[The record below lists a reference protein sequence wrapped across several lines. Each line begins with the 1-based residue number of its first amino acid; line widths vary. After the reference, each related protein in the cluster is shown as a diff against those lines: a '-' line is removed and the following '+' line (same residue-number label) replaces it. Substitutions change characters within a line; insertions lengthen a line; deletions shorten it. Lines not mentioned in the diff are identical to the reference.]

1 MKKPIKE
8 VLPFT
13 PREILI
19 IPINEKHWEYSEDIR
34 NKLKLFNINSTIDY
48 REDIKIGKKIREGEM
63 YKKLIIILGDNEIK
77 NKTLIARDYLKVY
90 HDSSTYIEE
99 IYTFEDFIKKYYI
112 EVYRDLKLTELG
124 I

>member
-8 VLPFT
+8 VLPST

-19 IPINEKHWEYSEDIR
+19 IPISEKHFEYSEDIK
-34 NKLKLFNINSTIDY
+34 NKLELLNIKTNIDFSSH
-48 REDIKIGKKIREGEM
+48 KIGKKIRDGEM